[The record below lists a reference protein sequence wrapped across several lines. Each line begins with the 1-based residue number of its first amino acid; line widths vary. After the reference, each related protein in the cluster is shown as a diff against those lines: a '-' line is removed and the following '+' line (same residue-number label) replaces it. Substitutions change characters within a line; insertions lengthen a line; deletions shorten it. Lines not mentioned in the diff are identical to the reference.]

1 MLVITKVLAAELV
14 GYSPITF
21 VKGSS
26 RKPGV
31 RS

>member
-14 GYSPITF
+14 GYPLITF
-21 VKGSS
+21 VKGSN
-26 RKPGV
+26 RKSGV